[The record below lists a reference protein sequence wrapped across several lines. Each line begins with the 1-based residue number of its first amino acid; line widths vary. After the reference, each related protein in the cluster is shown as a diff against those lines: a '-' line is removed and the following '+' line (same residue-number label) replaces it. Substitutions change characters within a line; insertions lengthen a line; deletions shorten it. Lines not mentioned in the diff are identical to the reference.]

1 MNCFPC
7 CGPKK
12 SNSKREHGSPPPE
25 LVTGK
30 NPDMKKQKAEEQNQ
44 ADPGNIQAQ
53 AFSFRE
59 LATATKNFRQECL
72 IDEGGFGRIYKGI
85 IPSTGQLVA
94 VKQLDRNGIQS
105 SKEFLAEVA
114 ELSLLHHENLVNLI
128 GYCADG
134 DQRLLVYELFAS
146 RTLEN
151 RLFEKKA
158 DESPL
163 NWFERMKIVAAASKG
178 LEYLHETSKPP
189 VIYRDL
195 KASSILV
202 DSDLLAK
209 LCDVGMAKLSGGDKM
224 NNGPPR
230 LMGTY
235 GHCAPEYV
243 KAGQLTLKSDVY
255 SFGVVL
261 LELITGRRAIDT
273 SKPNEE
279 QNLVS
284 WATPLFRDPK
294 RYPEMA
300 DPLLNKNFPE
310 KDLNQVVAIASMCLQ
325 EEAEARPL
333 ISDVVTALG
342 FLSAPPP
349 PPAHAPVPKKSD
361 VAESERE
368 SDSEGESESGSDAIS
383 RKGSRRS
390 SLDKSQHDYCDSSH
404 LPPVVSSKASRKSST
419 RSSKGKH
426 SSESGDGV
434 SVSSISSK
442 SSRKSRGDLS
452 QKSSRKSSVEDLSQ
466 QKSSKKSSVEDL
478 SQHKSSRKSSSTKDL
493 SQKSSR
499 KSSVEDLSQH
509 KSSRKSSST
518 KDLSQKSSR
527 KSSIRKP
534 SSRVLSHKS
543 NVASEDGSISSSC
556 RSSSVGSEDEG
567 VRSERS
573 SMRLSQGS
581 YRSDPYGSRRTEDES
596 MNILD
601 RATSIGSDEDSGHPF
616 DQTSSSGGSSV
627 YSR

>member
-25 LVTGK
+25 LVTAK
-30 NPDMKKQKAEEQNQ
+30 AQDMKKQKADEQNQ
-44 ADPGNIQAQ
+44 AGTANIQAQ

-72 IDEGGFGRIYKGI
+72 LDEGGFGRIYRGI
-85 IPSTGQLVA
+85 IPATGQLVA
-94 VKQLDRNGIQS
+94 VKQLDRNGMQS
-105 SKEFLAEVA
+105 SNEFLAEVA

-134 DQRLLVYELFAS
+134 DQRLLVYDLFAA

-151 RLFEKKA
+151 RLFENKP
-158 DESPL
+158 DEGPL
-163 NWFERMKIVAAASKG
+163 NWFDRMKIVVGASKG
-178 LEYLHETSKPP
+178 LEYLHETTNPP
-189 VIYRDL
+189 LIFRDL

-209 LCDVGMAKLSGGDKM
+209 LCDVGMAKLSGGDKI

-243 KAGQLTLKSDVY
+243 RAGQLTMKSDVY

-273 SKPNEE
+273 TRPNEE
-279 QNLVS
+279 QNLVA

-294 RYPEMA
+294 RYPDMA

-333 ISDVVTALG
+333 ISDVVNALS

-349 PPAHAPVPKKSD
+349 PAAPVPKKSD

-368 SDSEGESESGSDAIS
+368 SESESGSEAIS
-383 RKGSRRS
+383 SKGSRRS
-390 SLDKSQHDYCDSSH
+390 SVDESQHDSDSH
-404 LPPVVSSKASRKSST
+404 LPPAVSSKPSRKSST
-419 RSSKGKH
+419 RSSKGAL
-426 SSESGDGV
+426 SSESGDEV
-434 SVSSISSK
+434 SVSSSSK
-442 SSRKSRGDLS
+442 SSRKSHGDLSHKSSKKSSVKDLSQKSSKKSSVKDLS

-478 SQHKSSRKSSSTKDL
+478 SQKSSRKSST
-493 SQKSSR
+493 
-499 KSSVEDLSQH
+499 
-509 KSSRKSSST
+509 T

-527 KSSIRKP
+527 KSSIRDLSQKRSRK
-534 SSRVLSHKS
+534 SSSKVLSHKS
-543 NVASEDGSISSSC
+543 SMASDDGSISSSSC
-556 RSSSVGSEDEG
+556 RSSSVGSE
-567 VRSERS
+567 RS

-581 YRSDPYGSRRTEDES
+581 FHSDPSYSSKRKEDES
-596 MNILD
+596 MHLLD
-601 RATSIGSDEDSGHPF
+601 RASSLRSDEDSGHPF
-616 DQTSSSGGSSV
+616 DQTSSSGSSV

>member
-151 RLFEKKA
+151 RLF
-158 DESPL
+158 
-163 NWFERMKIVAAASKG
+163 
-178 LEYLHETSKPP
+178 
-189 VIYRDL
+189 
-195 KASSILV
+195 
-202 DSDLLAK
+202 
-209 LCDVGMAKLSGGDKM
+209 
-224 NNGPPR
+224 
-230 LMGTY
+230 
-235 GHCAPEYV
+235 
-243 KAGQLTLKSDVY
+243 
-255 SFGVVL
+255 
-261 LELITGRRAIDT
+261 
-273 SKPNEE
+273 
-279 QNLVS
+279 
-284 WATPLFRDPK
+284 
-294 RYPEMA
+294 
-300 DPLLNKNFPE
+300 
-310 KDLNQVVAIASMCLQ
+310 
-325 EEAEARPL
+325 
-333 ISDVVTALG
+333 G

-404 LPPVVSSKASRKSST
+404 LPPVVSSKPSRKSST

>member
-235 GHCAPEYV
+235 GHCAPEY
-243 KAGQLTLKSDVY
+243 
-255 SFGVVL
+255 
-261 LELITGRRAIDT
+261 
-273 SKPNEE
+273 
-279 QNLVS
+279 
-284 WATPLFRDPK
+284 ATPLFKDPK

-404 LPPVVSSKASRKSST
+404 LPPVVSSKPSRKSST

-466 QKSSKKSSVEDL
+466 QKSSK
-478 SQHKSSRKSSSTKDL
+478 
-493 SQKSSR
+493 